1 MFYIFFSCY
10 ILQLIKSAIQH
21 WRFYYL
27 SSQIQWNYFI
37 VGNIG
42 LWSFNLFKLLEF
54 RSSNWNTKEMSI
66 KWTWSD
72 ANFRPY
78 QPKILK
84 LNKYLNQFSSNFRA
98 LYIFKSDLV
107 TREIVKKNF
116 NKPCKRLMPCPFTGP
131 KMFCAGPNFLCL
143 TKNVFTYGGS
153 HKNFEPDKKMI
164 CIQ

>member
-37 VGNIG
+37 VGNIWF
-42 LWSFNLFKLLEF
+42 WSFNLFKLLEF

-78 QPKILK
+78 QPKNSE

-107 TREIVKKNF
+107 TREIVKNNF
-116 NKPCKRLMPCPFTGP
+116 NKPCKRLKVPKKNLAFGP
-131 KMFCAGPNFLCL
+131 KNPLFGLFKICSQELFYW
-143 TKNVFTYGGS
+143 K
-153 HKNFEPDKKMI
+153 
-164 CIQ
+164 CIQNK